1 MVLGG
6 SRDVC
11 RNMMLGGSRD
21 VCRNMMLGGSRDV
34 CRNMMLGGSRD
45 VCRNADRPLGHTR
58 GYGKVWL
65 PENTAESPMVTAV
78 KMLDSTTT
86 DSALLNSHTHAPI
99 NRTQTTDN
107 AWLPRGPPPRR

>member
-1 MVLGG
+1 M
-6 SRDVC
+6 
-11 RNMMLGGSRD
+11 
-21 VCRNMMLGGSRDV
+21 
-34 CRNMMLGGSRD
+34 
-45 VCRNADRPLGHTR
+45 CRNADHPLGHTR

-99 NRTQTTDN
+99 NRTQTTMHGFPAALHQGASHQD
-107 AWLPRGPPPRR
+107 ARHSRRLCHAMPPGKSIARPSMQQRDGH